1 MIAHMGCIG
10 LGQNFRKKTLD
21 WIGSEIDW
29 IGLGCIKKIGPMS
42 NSVLLLPIDHSS
54 TGDVG
59 PPRGLRDKGLSGGL
73 QFPR

>member
-1 MIAHMGCIG
+1 M
-10 LGQNFRKKTLD
+10 D
-21 WIGSEIDW
+21 WIR
-29 IGLGCIKKIGPMS
+29 LGWIKKIGPMS